1 MTTEQMMLTVL
12 SMVSA
17 ALGWFARELWS
28 MVKELKA
35 DIANLRAEL
44 PRVYV
49 ARDDYRADIREL
61 KDMLGKIFDRLDGK
75 ADK

>member
-17 ALGWFARELWS
+17 ALGWFARELWN
-28 MVKELKA
+28 MVKELKT

-44 PRVYV
+44 PRLYV
-49 ARDDYRADIREL
+49 MRDHYREDIREL
-61 KDMLGKIFDRLDGK
+61 KDMLGKIFDRLDSK
-75 ADK
+75 AEK